1 MGAPGAFFRYTQSQR
16 YQRELLLVNSRMNL
30 VYRLRDVRTIF
41 QTLPREVIP
50 MRNRDQN
57 GHQLGISDRRGACLR
72 DEAANLSL
80 LLRELDQF
88 SHRNADADPNEPP

>member
-1 MGAPGAFFRYTQSQR
+1 
-16 YQRELLLVNSRMNL
+16 
-30 VYRLRDVRTIF
+30 
-41 QTLPREVIP
+41 

-57 GHQLGISDRRGACLR
+57 GHQLGISGRPGACLR

-88 SHRNADADPNEPP
+88 SLRNADADPNEPP